1 MQTVGHPRRHS
12 GKELECQ
19 CRRHKD
25 VGSVPESGRPPQF
38 SILAWRIP
46 WTQEP
51 VRYSPWGH
59 RESAMMRCVHMRMHA
74 CTHTH
79 THTHGDTNRISGF
92 QELKEGRGTNR
103 QNTRD
108 F

>member
-1 MQTVGHPRRHS
+1 MDTGACALQS
-12 GKELECQ
+12 L
-19 CRRHKD
+19 
-25 VGSVPESGRPPQF
+25 GSQRVSYDEVC
-38 SILAWRIP
+38 AHA
-46 WTQEP
+46 
-51 VRYSPWGH
+51 Y
-59 RESAMMRCVHMRMHA
+59 ACV
-74 CTHTH
+74 HTH